1 MTLGERLIQ
10 LRAKAGLS
18 QDTLAEQLGV
28 SRQSVSKWEND
39 ASVPDLEK
47 LVKLSGVFGVS
58 LDELVKGEVPDSA
71 APAVKAGVTAEEL
84 RLHRQRLVGIA
95 FFLSAVVLYSY
106 ALTGPITVWPLLMCG
121 TACLFR
127 RKFLAIICSWGV
139 WLALFSIFGPSL
151 MWLPSG
157 NSVTWMAAAP
167 VSGNFGSAGHPCCS
181 AVLLSP
187 VVLAADFRV
196 VFLVASSSGLPVGP
210 TYGSAIRA
218 SGQLI
223 NKGRRLTFSKTLKP
237 ASLCQNGVGRTP
249 ISIHSFFEQGDIPTS
264 LPCRKRIAVAPLAA
278 AIFTRK

>member
-71 APAVKAGVTAEEL
+71 APVVKVDVTAEEL

-157 NSVTWMAAAP
+157 NS
-167 VSGNFGSAGHPCCS
+167 SG
-181 AVLLSP
+181 
-187 VVLAADFRV
+187 
-196 VFLVASSSGLPVGP
+196 
-210 TYGSAIRA
+210 
-218 SGQLI
+218 
-223 NKGRRLTFSKTLKP
+223 
-237 ASLCQNGVGRTP
+237 
-249 ISIHSFFEQGDIPTS
+249 
-264 LPCRKRIAVAPLAA
+264 
-278 AIFTRK
+278 